1 MFVKPGFGVLE
12 KLLIYLDVYRL
23 TEEEKGNGDQKL
35 RYNILDQKK
44 EILKGLEI
52 TTNDGDLTKDIPSYI
67 IRNTKV
73 KPILKFS
80 ENPARAT
87 WHLQNRR
94 QMMATLLPEI
104 ESIVYK
110 FFSTMKPKK

>member
-1 MFVKPGFGVLE
+1 MSIKPGFSVC
-12 KLLIYLDVYRL
+12 KMLLSSLNFFRL

-110 FFSTMKPKK
+110 FLSTMKPKK